1 MAEATAVSGR
11 LDTDRAVWI
20 IVVGSVVLLAGF
32 HKLVLNL
39 KG

>member
-1 MAEATAVSGR
+1 MAEATALSGR
-11 LDTDRAVWI
+11 LDPDRAVWLV
-20 IVVGSVVLLAGF
+20 VVGAVVVLAGF